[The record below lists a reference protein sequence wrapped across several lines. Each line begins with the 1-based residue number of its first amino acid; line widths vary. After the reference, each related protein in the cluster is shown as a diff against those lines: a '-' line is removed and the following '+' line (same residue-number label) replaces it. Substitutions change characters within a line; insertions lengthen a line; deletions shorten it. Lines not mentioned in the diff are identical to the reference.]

1 MRLTDLKIK
10 YKISLCF
17 CCILSIFA
25 ITGMILFSA
34 LDKVGTAQEKNSQ
47 IQSVLIDIEQSV
59 AAIYDQSQT
68 ARGYIISR
76 VERHANLYTSASK
89 MFDEIMAR
97 TKADASLTG
106 DKEDIAAIENMAKA
120 ANAWRREVGD
130 PEIALTKSSETI
142 QDAIEIAKSP
152 RSSTYMQAFRSA
164 LGLARDRFKLELRES
179 QAMQAH
185 ALASA
190 RISQAAG
197 GLLAVLIALGGG
209 LALYRTIAVPILAMT
224 GAMATLAAGR
234 IMVDIPAKGQK
245 DEIGLMAKAVENFRQ
260 AAIDK
265 KSMEEKTARE
275 RGSAEAER
283 RAHDQTNEEQR
294 EQTQDA
300 VAVLSEALEHLARG
314 DLTFRVHK
322 SLKGTYDQLRTNFNR
337 SAEKLQATMN
347 KVCTNMEA
355 IHVGTR
361 ELSSAS
367 NDLSQR
373 TEQQATNLQ
382 ETATALDLI
391 TIAIKKAA
399 MGSAHARTVVSSA
412 TAQAQEGEGI
422 VRAAIQ
428 AMHGIES
435 TSKEIGQ
442 ILGSIDEI
450 AFQTNLLA
458 LNAGVEAARA
468 GDSGRGFAVV
478 AAEVRAL
485 AQRSSEAAKEI
496 KSLMST
502 SARNIGHGVDLVGK
516 AGVALEQI
524 RDQVA
529 NINVVVTE
537 IAAGAQQQS
546 ASLQEVNT
554 AVSQMDRSTKLN
566 ATMVQESSA
575 ASHAIA
581 EETDELVSLI
591 GSFVLSGQEE
601 NSTPRSARHRMA

>member
-1 MRLTDLKIK
+1 MRLNNLTIK

-25 ITGMILFSA
+25 IAGIILFSA
-34 LDKVGTAQEKNSQ
+34 LDKLAIAQENNGH
-47 IQSVLIDIEQSV
+47 IQNVLTDIEQSV

-97 TKADASLTG
+97 TKADAALTG
-106 DKEDIAAIENMAKA
+106 NKDDLAAIETMAKA
-120 ANAWRREVGD
+120 ANAWRHEVGD
-130 PEIALTKSSETI
+130 AEITLTKAPETVK
-142 QDAIEIAKSP
+142 DAIEIAKSP
-152 RSSTYMQAFRSA
+152 RSSAYMQAFRTA
-164 LGLARDRFKLELRES
+164 LGEARDRFKLELRES
-179 QAMQAH
+179 QAMQVH
-185 ALASA
+185 ALSSA
-190 RISQAAG
+190 RISQAGG

-224 GAMATLAAGR
+224 DAMAALAAGR
-234 IMVDIPAKGQK
+234 TMVVIPAKGQK
-245 DEIGLMAKAVENFRQ
+245 DEIGLMAKAVGNFQQ

-265 KSMEEKTARE
+265 TAMEEKGERE
-275 RGSAEAER
+275 RALAEAER
-283 RAHDQTNEEQR
+283 RMHDQTNEEQR
-294 EQTQDA
+294 QQTHEA
-300 VAVLSEALEHLARG
+300 VSVLSEALEYLARG
-314 DLTFRVHK
+314 DLTFRIHT
-322 SLKGTYDQLRTNFNR
+322 SLKGSYDQLRANFNR

-367 NDLSQR
+367 HDLSQR

-391 TIAIKKAA
+391 TVAIKKAA
-399 MGSAHARTVVSSA
+399 EGSAHARTVVSSA
-412 TAQAQEGEGI
+412 NEQAVEGEGI

-428 AMHGIES
+428 AMHGIET
-435 TSKEIGQ
+435 TSNEIGR

-478 AAEVRAL
+478 AAEVRFL

-496 KSLMST
+496 KSLMT
-502 SARNIGHGVDLVGK
+502 ASARNIGFGVDLVGK

-529 NINVVVTE
+529 NINTVVSE
-537 IAAGAQQQS
+537 IAAGAEQQS
-546 ASLQEVNT
+546 ISLQEVNT
-554 AVSQMDRSTKLN
+554 AVGQMDRSTKLN
-566 ATMVQESSA
+566 ATMVQESTA

-581 EETDELVSLI
+581 AETDELVSLI
-591 GSFVLSGQEE
+591 GSFVLSRHDQV
-601 NSTPRSARHRMA
+601 PALPSARNQSM

>member
-1 MRLTDLKIK
+1 
-10 YKISLCF
+10 
-17 CCILSIFA
+17 
-25 ITGMILFSA
+25 
-34 LDKVGTAQEKNSQ
+34 
-47 IQSVLIDIEQSV
+47 
-59 AAIYDQSQT
+59 
-68 ARGYIISR
+68 
-76 VERHANLYTSASK
+76 
-89 MFDEIMAR
+89 
-97 TKADASLTG
+97 
-106 DKEDIAAIENMAKA
+106 
-120 ANAWRREVGD
+120 
-130 PEIALTKSSETI
+130 
-142 QDAIEIAKSP
+142 
-152 RSSTYMQAFRSA
+152 
-164 LGLARDRFKLELRES
+164 
-179 QAMQAH
+179 
-185 ALASA
+185 
-190 RISQAAG
+190 
-197 GLLAVLIALGGG
+197 
-209 LALYRTIAVPILAMT
+209 
-224 GAMATLAAGR
+224 
-234 IMVDIPAKGQK
+234 
-245 DEIGLMAKAVENFRQ
+245 
-260 AAIDK
+260 
-265 KSMEEKTARE
+265 MEEKTARE